1 MSTATAKKTQSK
13 NHEIEAIKAD
23 LRSRFEAQLSRVSEA
38 VLQKAARLRDDKA
51 FAALAKTDTD
61 EKRSAEVRSQAARAR
76 MIAKAFDR
84 VEERCELLEANEV
97 AEILA
102 ISKQALSQK
111 MQAGQLF
118 AYTNNRRKYYPAF
131 QFSDNKVKPVIGRII
146 KEFGVDPAD
155 ASAVNLLIQHLVTN
169 MDYSSPGETSNIVP
183 RFELLD
189 DKAALEIIKRD
200 YVNAY
205 EMGQ

>member
-189 DKAALEIIKRD
+189 DKMALEIIKRD